1 MIASLI
7 FSLVKLLI
15 AIVAGIVGSVI
26 GLLLL
31 GVSLPT
37 GIYYQLGRL
46 CQYIGGLWKR

>member
-1 MIASLI
+1 MITSLL
-7 FSLVKLLI
+7 FSVVKLLI
-15 AIVAGIVGSVI
+15 AIVAGIIGSVI

-37 GIYYQLGRL
+37 GNYYQFGRL